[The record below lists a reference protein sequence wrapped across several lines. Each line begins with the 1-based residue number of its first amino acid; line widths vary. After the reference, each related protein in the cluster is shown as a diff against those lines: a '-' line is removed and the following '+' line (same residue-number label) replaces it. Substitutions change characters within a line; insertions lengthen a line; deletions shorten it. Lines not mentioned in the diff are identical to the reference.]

1 MTMKIATMC
10 MAPSRIRRG
19 RACRAIAMLKAFHE
33 LRSQRAEGT
42 SPGTAHVQ
50 RSDNNHQHAL
60 QHAENILICDALGM
74 ARAANPDGRLSHP
87 SAPPPAYRT
96 VQTRDGSSLRSFF
109 PTTTQRAPQ
118 LLAPC
123 IWGKLLSNSHAKTL
137 DRILTA
143 ATLSLHPPL
152 LDHPPWPPL
161 AHLAAPTPPQT
172 GLGPPATA
180 APQRRTRYS
189 WRKLSFCTA

>member
-1 MTMKIATMC
+1 MRLRTRQRVVFMTMKIATMC

-87 SAPPPAYRT
+87 SAPPRPTAPFKLEMGP
-96 VQTRDGSSLRSFF
+96 VSAPFFPPPPNALRSF
-109 PTTTQRAPQ
+109 
-118 LLAPC
+118 
-123 IWGKLLSNSHAKTL
+123 
-137 DRILTA
+137 
-143 ATLSLHPPL
+143 
-152 LDHPPWPPL
+152 
-161 AHLAAPTPPQT
+161 
-172 GLGPPATA
+172 
-180 APQRRTRYS
+180 
-189 WRKLSFCTA
+189 